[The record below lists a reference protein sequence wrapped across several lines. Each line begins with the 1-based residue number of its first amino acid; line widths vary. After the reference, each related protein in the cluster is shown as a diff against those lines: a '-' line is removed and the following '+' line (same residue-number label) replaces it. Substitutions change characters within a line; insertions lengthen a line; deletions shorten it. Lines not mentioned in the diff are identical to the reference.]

1 MKPLRLLA
9 LSALLAMSL
18 SAYASVGCAR
28 AQANAVLEPPRL
40 DVPMPPPR
48 VVETIAIEEPPPVP
62 TPPQELPVAPPVVQ
76 TPAPVVPPRTGS
88 PRAVDP
94 PKADVAAPAAAPKSE
109 EKPSGP
115 PPLQTAPSQQ
125 DARAVEEVHGLIGRA
140 STDLDR
146 VNYRAL
152 AAGARSQYEQ
162 ARAFIKQAGDALKGK
177 NFQFARILA
186 DKAATLAAQ
195 LSGM

>member
-1 MKPLRLLA
+1 MKPLLLLA
-9 LSALLAMSL
+9 LSATLL
-18 SAYASVGCAR
+18 SAHASVGCAR

-48 VVETIAIEEPPPVP
+48 VVETVAVEEPLPAP
-62 TPPQELPVAPPVVQ
+62 TPPQEPVVVPPVVQ
-76 TPAPVVPPRTGS
+76 TPAPVAPARTGS
-88 PRAVDP
+88 QRPVEP
-94 PKADVAAPAAAPKSE
+94 PKADLAAPPPAPKPE
-109 EKPSGP
+109 ESKPSGP

-125 DARAVEEVHGLIGRA
+125 DARVIEEVRGLIGRA
-140 STDLDR
+140 STDLGR
-146 VNYRAL
+146 VNYRTL

-162 ARAFIKQAGDALKGK
+162 ARAFIKQSEDALKGK

-195 LSGM
+195 LSGR